1 MAPGPVGKSCAV
13 VQEQHLTFLSHQA
26 LTRGGNDGAV
36 ASAYDHGYIQFY
48 TAAA

>member
-1 MAPGPVGKSCAV
+1 MAPRPIRKGRTV
-13 VQEQHLTFLSHQA
+13 VQEQYLTGLSHQA

-36 ASAYDHGYIQFY
+36 ASAYDHGDIQFH